1 MPAAGADQEQ
11 PHHQHEPV
19 HHEPEYHLVVDG
31 LAARFEGVLT
41 RDDVAAAVDA
51 ARRRSSPGRGSM
63 TSSSCSSS
71 AVRSTCSS
79 SSRGSPVDGPSGP
92 EGASPP
98 GPRPF
103 RCTGAR
109 GTMGRCAPC
118 G

>member
-51 ARRRSSPGRGSM
+51 ARREIEPRSRVHDFLELLVERRALDMLRQQSGQPGR
-63 TSSSCSSS
+63 
-71 AVRSTCSS
+71 R
-79 SSRGSPVDGPSGP
+79 P
-92 EGASPP
+92 ERA
-98 GPRPF
+98 
-103 RCTGAR
+103 
-109 GTMGRCAPC
+109 
-118 G
+118 